1 MENLEGLFKKF
12 VYTGVGLVSLTKE
25 KMQKVVNELID
36 EDKISAKEGKKLVE
50 DFFKNTETKKSE
62 LEVQLKS
69 VVEKVVKKFSY
80 ATSSEVEELTN
91 RIKVLEDL
99 LEEKK

>member
-1 MENLEGLFKKF
+1 MENLEWLFKKF